1 MLPPN
6 NDVLGKENMTD
17 ITRRAALATSL
28 IALPGLA
35 RAQAWR
41 PPGPTRI
48 IVPAAAGGTTDIMG
62 RLVAQFL
69 HPRWNIPVVVENR
82 TGAGGTIGSLEM
94 VRSRPDG
101 TTLMLGNIGPQAI
114 AYSLF
119 RNMPYRP
126 DQIIPIAGTI
136 AGPNVLV
143 VNKDVPARTVAELAA
158 MLRAQPGRV
167 PYASTGVGQ
176 STHLSP
182 VLMLQ
187 MLNAEAIHV
196 PHRGSAPAQIDLL
209 GGNVSFMIDNLT
221 GIAGHIQSGAVRAL
235 AVTSKERSALLPD
248 VPAMRETMP
257 ELAEYEVNTWFGLF
271 GPAGL
276 PAAAVN
282 SLNAEIA
289 AMVAMPE
296 TQRRFTELG
305 GFPMH
310 GNADAFAAFVRSE
323 IAKWAEVIR
332 KEGLNVDAG

>member
-1 MLPPN
+1 MASL
-6 NDVLGKENMTD
+6 
-17 ITRRAALATSL
+17 TRRAALAAPL
-28 IALPGLA
+28 ITVPGLA

-41 PPGPTRI
+41 PPGQARI
-48 IVPAAAGGTTDIMG
+48 IVPAAAGGTTDIMA
-62 RLVAQFL
+62 RLLAQFL
-69 HPRWNIPVVVENR
+69 QARWGTPVVVENR

-126 DQIIPIAGTI
+126 EQILPIAGTI

-143 VNKDVPARTVAELAA
+143 VNKDVPVRTVAELAA
-158 MLRAQPGRV
+158 LLRARPGQI

-209 GGNVSFMIDNLT
+209 GGNVAFMIDNLT

-235 AVTSKERSALLPD
+235 AVTGKERNSLLPD

-257 ELAEYEVNTWFGLF
+257 ELAGYEVNTWFGLF

-276 PAAAVN
+276 PAEAVN
-282 SLNAEIA
+282 SLNAEVAALIA
-289 AMVAMPE
+289 LPE

-305 GFPMH
+305 GFAMRGSPE
-310 GNADAFAAFVRSE
+310 AFAAFVRSE
-323 IAKWAEVIR
+323 ITKWAEVIR
-332 KEGLNVDAG
+332 REGLAMDAG